1 MLQTCLWFKVK
12 TIVEF
17 QAIKQE
23 ISQKWGFF
31 FEIALHQDFKI
42 NYQTFS

>member
-1 MLQTCLWFKVK
+1 MLQTCLWFKLK
-12 TIVEF
+12 IILEF

-23 ISQKWGFF
+23 ISQKGGVF
-31 FEIALHQDFKI
+31 FEIAPHQDFKI